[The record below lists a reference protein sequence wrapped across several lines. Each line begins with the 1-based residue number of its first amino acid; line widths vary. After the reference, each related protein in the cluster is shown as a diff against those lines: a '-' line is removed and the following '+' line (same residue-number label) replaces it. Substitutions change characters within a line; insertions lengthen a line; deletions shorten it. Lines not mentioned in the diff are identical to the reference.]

1 MLVGH
6 RELEQTGYDFE
17 ELAKWC
23 EDEYCSLAVGVMT
36 IEEELLDD
44 FENELEDA
52 RYFEDAK

>member
-1 MLVGH
+1 
-6 RELEQTGYDFE
+6 
-17 ELAKWC
+17 
-23 EDEYCSLAVGVMT
+23 MT

>member
-1 MLVGH
+1 MILKNWPSDV
-6 RELEQTGYDFE
+6 RTSF
-17 ELAKWC
+17 
-23 EDEYCSLAVGVMT
+23 CSLALGGMT